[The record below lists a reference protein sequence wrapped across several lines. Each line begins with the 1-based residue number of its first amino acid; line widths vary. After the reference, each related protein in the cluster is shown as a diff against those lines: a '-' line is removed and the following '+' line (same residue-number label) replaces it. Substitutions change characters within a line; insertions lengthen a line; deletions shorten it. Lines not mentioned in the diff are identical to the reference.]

1 MLTCRGRRI
10 VIPRSAGIP
19 RHHDLDFEH
28 HLDCVDQHYH
38 DDDTADPD
46 DDAPGTA

>member
-10 VIPRSAGIP
+10 VIHRSAGIP
-19 RHHDLDFEH
+19 RYHDLDFEH
-28 HLDCVDQHYH
+28 YLDYVEQHNH

-46 DDAPGTA
+46 DHSPGTA